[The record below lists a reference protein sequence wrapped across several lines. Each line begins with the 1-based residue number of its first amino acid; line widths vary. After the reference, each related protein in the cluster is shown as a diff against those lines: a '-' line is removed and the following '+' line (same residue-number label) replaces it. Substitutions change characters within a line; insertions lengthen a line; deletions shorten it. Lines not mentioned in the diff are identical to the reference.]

1 MAHQLRMQVVG
12 EGIEDQDDWNFLS
25 QLGCDVGQGYFI
37 ARPMP
42 AADVVEWIRVWGAR
56 HGATRLLTG

>member
-1 MAHQLRMQVVG
+1 MQVVG

-25 QLGCDVGQGYFI
+25 QMGCDVGQGYFI

-42 AADVVEWIRVWGAR
+42 AADVVPWISLWDAR
-56 HGATRLLTG
+56 TSATRLLTA

>member
-1 MAHQLRMQVVG
+1 VVG

-42 AADVVEWIRVWGAR
+42 AADVIGWISVWAARSGA
-56 HGATRLLTG
+56 ATHLLTA